1 MNFWTDKS
9 SCHKIKTDYTGAAA
23 KEKTEFAAALSCVQ
37 ENMIQGEIMKKIPVL
52 NSMQKTRDT
61 RFLKNYTLNYT
72 NSEGGEKI
80 YETVSNFDYDC
91 PEQLGQRASGVVI
104 VGFAGEKI
112 LLCREFRMGVNHFVY
127 NLPAGHID
135 EGENVEECARREL
148 FEETGLALKRVRQVL
163 SPSYASPDLSD
174 SSAWVLFAE
183 VEGELPGGASE
194 HTEADEWIQPGFYS
208 REETAELLKKER
220 FSGRAQMAAY
230 FFAEGF
236 QMKKGE
242 QKENGYGKD
251 TNL

>member
-1 MNFWTDKS
+1 
-9 SCHKIKTDYTGAAA
+9 
-23 KEKTEFAAALSCVQ
+23 
-37 ENMIQGEIMKKIPVL
+37 MKKIPVL

-242 QKENGYGKD
+242 EKENGYGKD